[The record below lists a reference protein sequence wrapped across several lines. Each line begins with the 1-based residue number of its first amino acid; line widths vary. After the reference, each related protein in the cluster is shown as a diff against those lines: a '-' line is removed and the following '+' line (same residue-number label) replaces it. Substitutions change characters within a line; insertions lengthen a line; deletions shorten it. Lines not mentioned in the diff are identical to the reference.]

1 MNILNGADI
10 PNINFDDGHLNN
22 NKFHVTSDDKDV
34 VVEVDEGSNALK
46 LTPNNLGAGF
56 TSSDFRY
63 ELWFLAAT
71 GTVEVAVSQVH
82 FTAEVVLQSQ

>member
-10 PNINFDDGHLNN
+10 PNISFDHGHLNN
-22 NKFHVTSDDKDV
+22 NKFHVTSNDQDII
-34 VVEVDEGSNALK
+34 VEVDEGSNALK
-46 LTPNNLGAGF
+46 LTTNNLGAGF

-71 GTVEVAVSQVH
+71 GSVEVKVSQVH
-82 FTAEVVLQSQ
+82 FTAEVVL